1 MATAV
6 TRGRFAWHEL
16 MTPDPD
22 AAIRFYRQV
31 VGWGIE
37 QFPSMPD
44 YRMWTSGG
52 KQRGGVM
59 RQSEEERRRGLAP
72 HWLMYVAV
80 PDIDATIR
88 QAEGL
93 GGRVRTPAKSVPG
106 VGRYA
111 ILADPQGIVFCL
123 YTPETPRPGSDEADI
138 GDFSWHELAAPDP
151 ISAWSFYQALFGWEK
166 AEAMDMGPDG
176 LYQMFRRGGG
186 KIDLGA
192 FYRRPAD
199 KPGTAA
205 WLMYAYVRDADRA
218 AELVTQ
224 LGGRVLSGPM
234 DVPGGG
240 RIATCVDPQGAAFAV
255 HSVAVQERTTSV
267 EKRGGKKKKSVKK
280 KTVKKTTG
288 RKKTGKKKPAKR
300 AAKKRRR

>member
-1 MATAV
+1 MAPTV

-16 MTPDPD
+16 MTPEPD
-22 AAIRFYRQV
+22 AAIRFYGQV
-31 VGWGIE
+31 VGWSIE
-37 QFPSMPD
+37 QFPGMPD

-80 PDIDATIR
+80 PDVDATIR
-88 QAEGL
+88 QAESL
-93 GGRVRTPAKSVPG
+93 GGRVRVPAKSVPG

-111 ILADPQGIVFCL
+111 ILADPQGIVFSL
-123 YTPETPRPGSDEADI
+123 YTPESPRDGSDEADI
-138 GDFSWHELAAPDP
+138 GDFSWHECAAPDP
-151 ISAWSFYQALFGWEK
+151 NSAWSFYQALFGWEK
-166 AEAMDMGPDG
+166 SSAMDMGPDG
-176 LYQMFRRGGG
+176 TYQMFRRGGG

-192 FYRRPAD
+192 FYKRPAD

-205 WLMYAYVRDADRA
+205 WLMYAFVRDADRA
-218 AELVTQ
+218 AALVTQ
-224 LGGRVLSGPM
+224 LGGRVQSGPM

-255 HSVAVQERTTSV
+255 HSVAAI
-267 EKRGGKKKKSVKK
+267 EKTQRVAKKKSVKK
-280 KTVKKTTG
+280 TNAKKKIVKKKTVKTK
-288 RKKTGKKKPAKR
+288 
-300 AAKKRRR
+300 AAKKKRKR

>member
-22 AAIRFYRQV
+22 AAIPFYRQV
-31 VGWGIE
+31 VGWSIE
-37 QFPSMPD
+37 QFPSMPE

-59 RQSEEERRRGLAP
+59 RQSEEERRHGLAP

-93 GGRVRTPAKSVPG
+93 GGRVRIPAKSVPG

-123 YTPETPRPGSDEADI
+123 YTPEAPRPGSDEAEL
-138 GDFSWHELAAPDP
+138 GDFSWHECAAPDP
-151 ISAWSFYQALFGWEK
+151 KAAWSFYQALFGWEK
-166 AEAMDMGPDG
+166 SAAMDMGPDG
-176 LYQMFRRGGG
+176 TYQMFRRGGG
-186 KIDLGA
+186 KADLGA
-192 FYRRPAD
+192 FYKRPAD

-218 AELVTQ
+218 ADLVTQ

-255 HSVAVQERTTSV
+255 HSVAETEKTKGVEKTSV
-267 EKRGGKKKKSVKK
+267 KKKSVKK
-280 KTVKKTTG
+280 TNVKKKNVK
-288 RKKTGKKKPAKR
+288 KKTAKKKAAKK

>member
-1 MATAV
+1 MADAV

-22 AAIRFYRQV
+22 AAIGFYRQV

-37 QFPSMPD
+37 QFPDMPD

-72 HWLMYVAV
+72 HWLIYVTV
-80 PDIDATIR
+80 PDLDATIR

-93 GGRVRTPAKSVPG
+93 GGRVRIPAQSVPG
-106 VGRYA
+106 VGRWA
-111 ILADPQGIVFCL
+111 ILADPQGIVFGV
-123 YTPETPRPGSDEADI
+123 YTPETPRPGSDEAEI

-151 ISAWSFYQALFGWEK
+151 ISAWAFYQALFRWEHS
-166 AEAMDMGPDG
+166 EAMDMGPDG
-176 LYQMFRRGGG
+176 KYQMFRRGGG
-186 KIDLGA
+186 KADLGA
-192 FYRRPAD
+192 FYKRPAD

-218 AELVTQ
+218 AEQVTQ

-255 HSVAVQERTTSV
+255 HSVAERPKTKSV
-267 EKRGGKKKKSVKK
+267 RKKSTKRKAVTKKTVRKKTIKKKK
-280 KTVKKTTG
+280 
-288 RKKTGKKKPAKR
+288 P